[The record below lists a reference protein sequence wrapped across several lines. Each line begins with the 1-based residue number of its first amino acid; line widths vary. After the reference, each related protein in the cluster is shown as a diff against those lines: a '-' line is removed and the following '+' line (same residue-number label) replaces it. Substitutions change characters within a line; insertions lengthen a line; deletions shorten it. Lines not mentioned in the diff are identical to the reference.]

1 MSRPALLPREGPAG
15 SRLGRVH
22 VLLYTSAPEEAGLT
36 EAYHTVS
43 RALEGTPG
51 LLGNVL
57 LRSIHDPC
65 GFVVMSEWSDLDSF
79 LEWESGV
86 DHRDVTAPMR
96 IFQDDRAG
104 RGATFG
110 IYMVT
115 AAYTRGDDERD
126 HERADE
132 RAGAEDEDG

>member
-1 MSRPALLPREGPAG
+1 MSLPASPPCEGSPG
-15 SRLGRVH
+15 ELIDRIH
-22 VLLYTSAPEEAGLT
+22 VLLYTSAPEEAALT
-36 EAYHTVS
+36 DAYHTVS

-51 LLGNVL
+51 LLSNVL

-65 GFVVMSEWSDLDSF
+65 GFVVMSEWRDLESF

-104 RGATFG
+104 RGTTFG
-110 IYMVT
+110 IYTVT
-115 AAYTRGDDERD
+115 AAYAGGEHAPPD
-126 HERADE
+126 
-132 RAGAEDEDG
+132 RAGQAAEADRAELG